1 LLGNPS
7 DVCGG
12 RTIAFTFRDFA
23 AGVTVERARG
33 IEAAGALL
41 APLLGD
47 AVAPGLARRQH
58 GASALLA
65 AALKTLADRIPRLRE
80 LPSDEGVRL
89 HVASDVPRQVGLA
102 GSSAIVVAGLRA
114 LSAWFGLALAP
125 AVVAEL
131 AWRAETEELGIAA
144 GPMDRVVQAH
154 EGFLA
159 MDFGQPWTHVAL
171 DPACLPPMFI
181 AWDAEPGRDSGA
193 VHAPVRARWERGE
206 PEVVAAVAELGR
218 LAGDGVEALR
228 QRDATRLGRLIERN
242 FEVRARVWG
251 LDPRDGELVAI
262 GRRRGAAVKLAGSG
276 GAVVGLV
283 RDAEHGAALAEAYRD
298 AGCGFLRPRVG

>member
-23 AGVTVERARG
+23 ARVTVERARR
-33 IEAAGALL
+33 IEAAGTLL
-41 APLLGD
+41 APLLAD
-47 AVAPGLARRQH
+47 AVAPGFARRQQ
-58 GASALLA
+58 GASTLLA

-80 LPSDEGVRL
+80 LPSDEGIRL

-114 LSAWFGLALAP
+114 LSGWFGLALAP

-154 EGFLA
+154 EGLLA
-159 MDFGQPWTHVAL
+159 MDFAEPWSHVVL

-181 AWDAEPGRDSGA
+181 AWDPEPGRDSGA
-193 VHAPVRARWERGE
+193 VHAPVRARWERGD

-218 LAGDGVEALR
+218 LAVEGVEALR
-228 QRDATRLGRLIERN
+228 QRDATRLGRLVERN
-242 FEVRARVWG
+242 FELRAQVWG
-251 LDPRDGELVAI
+251 LDPRDAELVAI

-276 GAVVGLV
+276 GAVVGLA
-283 RDAEHGAALAEAYRD
+283 RDAEHGAALAGAYRD
-298 AGCGFLRPRVG
+298 AGCRFLRPRVG